1 MELKQQL
8 RDFIVTE
15 LLNGSYSGTL
25 ADDQDLLIS
34 GLVDSLGVVR
44 MINFIEQA
52 MEVTIPPEDVT
63 LENFQSVEKIT
74 TYLHQ
79 RNLNQQA

>member
-8 RDFIVTE
+8 RDFIVTD
-15 LLNGSYSGTL
+15 LLSGTFSGIL

-44 MINFIEQA
+44 MVGFIEQS
-52 MEVTIPPEDVT
+52 MDVTIPPEDVT
-63 LENFQSVEKIT
+63 LENFQTVEKII
-74 TYLHQ
+74 TYLQ
-79 RNLNQQA
+79 QKILEQQA